1 MATTKQ
7 VAAYCRVSTLEQ
19 KKHGQGMDIQIRDV
33 MSFAENQ
40 QMAIDRFFRDEAQ
53 SGAAEHRKQLR
64 KLLRA
69 CERGE
74 IGAVIIPALDR
85 LSRNVRIAENLFH
98 QFEQL
103 EVRVL
108 IADMPNYDGRNRRD
122 VLLRQIREAIAEENR
137 KDIIERLWKGRQER
151 VRKGN
156 SPGGNVPYGYRR
168 EDKQWV
174 IVQKESEI
182 VSNVFRLA
190 DSGYTVP
197 DITSHLNA
205 RGFVRRNSLPWTSR
219 QVHDVISRR
228 NLYESG
234 TIHYGEVESSTCCLV
249 LLEKGK

>member
-1 MATTKQ
+1 
-7 VAAYCRVSTLEQ
+7 
-19 KKHGQGMDIQIRDV
+19 MDIQIRDV
-33 MSFAENQ
+33 TSFAETQ
-40 QMAIDRFFRDEAQ
+40 RLAIDRFYRDEAQ

-151 VRKGN
+151 VRKGK

-168 EDKQWV
+168 EGKQWV
-174 IVQKESEI
+174 IAQGESEI
-182 VSNVFRLA
+182 VRSVFRLA
-190 DSGYTVP
+190 DSGCTAP
-197 DITSHLNA
+197 DISSHLNTN
-205 RGFVRRNSLPWTSR
+205 GFVRRNSLPWTSR
-219 QVHDVISRR
+219 QVHDMISRR
-228 NLYESG
+228 HLYENG
-234 TIHYGEVESSTCCLV
+234 TIRYGEVESSDVRLV
-249 LLEKGK
+249 LLERG